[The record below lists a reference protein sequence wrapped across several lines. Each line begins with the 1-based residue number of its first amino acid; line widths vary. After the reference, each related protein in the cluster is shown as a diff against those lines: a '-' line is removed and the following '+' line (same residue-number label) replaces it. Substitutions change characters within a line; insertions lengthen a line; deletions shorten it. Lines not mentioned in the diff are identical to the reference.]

1 MKIENSLHIEM
12 TSMKKLT
19 ILFFALATFSCNNQS
34 DTNTTDNSVET
45 ISQVE
50 ISKTKNEVELDM
62 TTYNYNQDFT
72 YQSADNRTIQ
82 RAENFKGFSSFYKQF
97 DKPAQTFTIKANENK
112 TITCKEGTKITIK
125 SNSFVTES
133 GKLVT
138 GDIKFQ
144 VKEYYKTSDILLA
157 NLTTTSNKDILE
169 TGGMLHIEAFYNGE
183 KCKLKKEATI
193 EIAFPTKD
201 KKDDM
206 QLFSGSWSS
215 DKINWTLQATKIDE
229 KKETTVFSVVE
240 TMAEFPGGQQKLM
253 EYLSE
258 NIKYPRTAKEN
269 GIQGTV
275 YIGFIVNEN
284 GEIENIRVLRGV
296 APSLNQ
302 AAISVVEH
310 MPKWTPGKK
319 RGENVKVNMEIP
331 IRFSLGEESSNINNI
346 EYAKE
351 FEKKVNDNNLSETK
365 VSEIS
370 QYLFCTSKLGWINC
384 DRFYKDN
391 NPKVNYFVNIGKSQ
405 QVDIKIIFNNIRSI
419 LAGSIRDN
427 KYIFENVP
435 SGHSVTIVALI
446 YENDQYYLAI
456 KKTKINSD
464 GEMSLEF
471 EPVTITRL
479 KTEMEKLNRI

>member
-1 MKIENSLHIEM
+1 
-12 TSMKKLT
+12 
-19 ILFFALATFSCNNQS
+19 
-34 DTNTTDNSVET
+34 
-45 ISQVE
+45 
-50 ISKTKNEVELDM
+50 
-62 TTYNYNQDFT
+62 
-72 YQSADNRTIQ
+72 
-82 RAENFKGFSSFYKQF
+82 
-97 DKPAQTFTIKANENK
+97 
-112 TITCKEGTKITIK
+112 
-125 SNSFVTES
+125 
-133 GKLVT
+133 
-138 GDIKFQ
+138 